1 MGLYYFEAEKEK
13 EYEAKL
19 LVKGNHVQ
27 AYIDDVLY
35 CDHICKKAVPELLYY
50 SAVKENK
57 WTVIVKT
64 VNVEAKEKELFMTFS
79 ENESEKWSKVHIFA
93 MEGFLPDDRNSL
105 DSPCKVVPKEKI
117 EVINGNGYQYILP
130 GNSFTV
136 FRFEK

>member
-1 MGLYYFEAEKEK
+1 MTQLERAEGVGLACYAPMLCNENYL
-13 EYEAKL
+13 KL
-19 LVKGNHVQ
+19 
-27 AYIDDVLY
+27 
-35 CDHICKKAVPELLYY
+35 
-50 SAVKENK
+50 
-57 WTVIVKT
+57 KT
-64 VNVEAKEKELFMTFS
+64 KEKELFMTFS

-117 EVINGNGYQYILP
+117 EVIKGNGYQYILP